1 MRVPASHFPQSPS
14 EQKNMSLKKLGL
26 SLKKAGD
33 IVRKWENEK
42 VTGHWVEGWFCFIF
56 MFLQIEVSLCSS
68 GCLGTH

>member
-1 MRVPASHFPQSPS
+1 
-14 EQKNMSLKKLGL
+14 MSLKKLGL